1 MTPTAASVPSGTHHV
16 AGAQWVGSKDGRGT
30 HWATSLL
37 VLMAIP
43 ILQMETEAQRSGDF
57 PEATDRESHSRL

>member
-1 MTPTAASVPSGTHHV
+1 MTPTAASVPSTMWQVLSGC
-16 AGAQWVGSKDGRGT
+16 GSKDGRGT

-43 ILQMETEAQRSGDF
+43 ILQTETEAQRSGDF